1 MHAKSRQ
8 AGNKYSGQSFAFAFA
23 FAFELVGE
31 LVQNA
36 A

>member
-8 AGNKYSGQSFAFAFA
+8 AGNKYSGQSFAFAF
-23 FAFELVGE
+23 ELVGE